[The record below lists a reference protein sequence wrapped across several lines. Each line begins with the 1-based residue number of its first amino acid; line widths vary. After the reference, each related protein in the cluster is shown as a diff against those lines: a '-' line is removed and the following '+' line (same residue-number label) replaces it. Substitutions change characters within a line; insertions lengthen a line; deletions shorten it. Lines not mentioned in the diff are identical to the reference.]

1 MQQWWRC
8 HCILARLATYISIS
22 INADASYKHQRQV
35 FCKYIWM
42 WSKTTYSHCSF
53 GHQVVSF
60 QYSQLTTW
68 YHILSKYVRIINCIY
83 QQCYNQNKMNE
94 CKSARG
100 KQWSDSGPIW
110 CCSCFLFVVD
120 NWVLSCHCFHL
131 NWGRRWLIS
140 TRHCIPYLGKGWEK
154 NPNSFHHFSWNSKKS
169 HLKFNIASFHKAL

>member
-1 MQQWWRC
+1 MQQSWRC

-22 INADASYKHQRQV
+22 INADASYKHQRHV

-42 WSKTTYSHCSF
+42 WSNTTYSHCSF

-68 YHILSKYVRIINCIY
+68 YHILSKYVRIFNFIY
-83 QQCYNQNKMNE
+83 QQCFNQNNMNE

-110 CCSCFLFVVD
+110 CCSCLFVCWQLSVIMPLFPSELGQTLTHKYE
-120 NWVLSCHCFHL
+120 VLCSLFRK
-131 NWGRRWLIS
+131 G
-140 TRHCIPYLGKGWEK
+140 LGKEPK
-154 NPNSFHHFSWNSKKS
+154 QLSPFF
-169 HLKFNIASFHKAL
+169 LKF